1 MRITI
6 TIPCCLAVMI
16 MGVALLS
23 QPAEASVITPTA
35 VTGAIAGDAGSHINF
50 LIVDNGGFPA
60 AALQRPLGTGVTL
73 NTGDPL
79 ADALA
84 TVHERSGA
92 AHAESWTRNTA
103 AGNPVFSFD
112 LGADTSVG
120 SIILW
125 QYGNGSPGNS
135 ARDFELIFHT
145 AAEGNTFSFA
155 SGGGSE
161 ATEFSGQMDPAANY
175 TTVDNVAQFF
185 GFGSAENARYIGLRI
200 ASNYNGIETPG
211 GDRYGLG
218 EVRFA
223 TEVPEP
229 ATMFVMIA
237 AGIPA
242 LLKRRRRRA

>member
-6 TIPCCLAVMI
+6 TMSCCLAVMI
-16 MGVALLS
+16 MSVAMLS
-23 QPAEASVITPTA
+23 QPAEATVITPTF
-35 VTGAIAGDAGSHINF
+35 VTGTIAGDAGSHVNY
-50 LIVDNGGFPA
+50 LITDNAGFPE
-60 AALQRPLGTGVTL
+60 AALQRPAGTGVTL
-73 NTGDPL
+73 NTGDTL

-84 TVHERSGA
+84 TLHARNGQ
-92 AHAESWTRNTA
+92 AHAESWTRSTG

-120 SIILW
+120 SVMLW

-161 ATEFSGQMDPAANY
+161 ATEFSGQMDQAANY
-175 TTVDNVAQFF
+175 TTATNVAQFF
-185 GFGSAENARYIGLRI
+185 GFGSTENARYIGLRL
-200 ASNYNGIETPG
+200 ASNYNGILNPG

-229 ATMFVMIA
+229 ATIFIMMA

-242 LLKRRRRRA
+242 LLKRKRK